1 MTARTGIGPAV
12 SSSHDLVEDRLR
24 SALEHGVRTSV
35 ISRRSGDKA
44 IPLSYAQWRMWFQE
58 QLAPGQPTYNLPI
71 HLRLQGYLDAKVLEA
86 SLIDI
91 VRRHEILRTTLQPAN
106 GVAVQ
111 IIHGVPAQLIK
122 SVDLRSL
129 PADRARK
136 ECGRVL
142 DQEARRP
149 FDLAVGPLFRVTL
162 LRLDESNDLLLSFH
176 HAIMDGWST
185 GLLFHELE
193 ALYAAGVGAK
203 PAALKELPLQYA
215 DYAIWQ
221 RERFE
226 SGALDADSV
235 FWKQHLADL
244 SPLELPTD
252 HPRPAIQS
260 YRGRHYRFTLP
271 DTLHSSLLQLARQ
284 EETTLYVLLL
294 SGFVI
299 LLMRYTG
306 QEDIAVGSPLANRK
320 YTELEELIGL
330 FVNTLVMRNNLSGDP
345 TFVDLLKRTREM
357 TLAAFSHQDFPL
369 EKLMEDMAAGRDLSH
384 SPLYQV
390 MFALQN
396 VPASQFALPGL
407 RVSNVPADTGTA
419 KFEWLLLIEEEPQG
433 LEGVLEY
440 NSDLFDA
447 PTIERAMAHFE
458 VVLQSIVADP
468 TCRLSQLHLL
478 TDAEN
483 RQLLIEGFPQTTAY
497 PRDSCV
503 DALFTERAR
512 RSPAE
517 VAIQAADG
525 SMTYLELEQR
535 SNQLSRHLTALGI
548 TARSAVGVCLERS
561 AELVVVLLAVL
572 KAGTAYVPL
581 DPTNPGERLKTIVED
596 AGIKVLL
603 SRRNLGVN
611 FTDLQAQ
618 TIWLDEEI
626 PTIAGYPS
634 SSVPRVGSGQD
645 LAYVI
650 YTSGSTGKPK
660 GVAVP
665 HRAIVRLIM
674 ETDYVDIIPGDVIGQ
689 VSTTTFDAATFEIWG
704 ALLHGARL
712 SIIARDQI
720 LSSPEF
726 AEAIR
731 AHKITV
737 MFLTTALFNQMTRDE
752 PGVFRGLRTLLFGG
766 EMADPGCVR
775 AVLDAGPPQRLL
787 HVYGPTENTTFSTW
801 YLVHELAPD
810 AKNVPIGRAI
820 ANGYAFVLDRWM
832 NPTPWGIPGELFL
845 GGDGLARGYLN
856 RPDLTAAS
864 FMPDPMSSAPG
875 SRLYRT
881 GDRVRRFHDGNIEFL
896 GRFDNQ
902 IKLRGFRIELG
913 EVEHVLSRHPQVR
926 DCAVLA
932 KRGSDGET
940 RLVAYVA
947 GESRPDAEALRAFAA
962 AKLPGYM
969 VPAAF
974 IALDDL
980 PLNANGKVDRR
991 RLEKLDETAATI
1003 DKLIVPPR
1011 NRVEELLVEI
1021 WSQELNV
1028 PQVSIEDDFFQ
1039 LGGHSLLATQLIA
1052 RVRQAFGTDIPLR
1065 RLFEAPKVADFSA
1078 FLIVGD
1084 RRGENTSSAFPAL
1097 VPNPAEWHRPF
1108 PLTDIQEAYWA
1119 GRNAVFELGNVGTH
1133 IYIEMDCS
1141 TLDVELVEVAWQR
1154 VIARHQMLRAVILE
1168 DGVQQILPEAPC
1180 YRMEV
1185 ADCASVPTC
1194 EANTKLQSIRERL
1207 SHQVFD
1213 PAKWP
1218 LFELRATR
1226 MPGGT
1231 THLHFSLDAL
1241 ICDAWSLQ
1249 IIFSDLLT
1257 FYRNPQ
1263 AQLPAVDLS
1272 FRDYVQAEL
1281 SLRESG
1287 TYQSALQYW
1296 RGRLDSLPPAPDLPL
1311 AVTLRELKQP
1321 RFVRTSSTLAAA
1333 EWSRIKDRAIRSGLT
1348 PSGVL
1353 LTAFADVLATWSK
1366 TPRFTLNLTLFNRLP
1381 LHPQVNQIVGDFTS
1395 LNLLEADWSGASS
1408 FVIRGRRLQK
1418 QLWEDLD
1425 HRYVSGVRVLRE
1437 LARRRGSTVTMPV
1450 VFTSMLSFADA
1461 GQDAGALME
1470 ELGELTHCITQTPQ
1484 VWLDH
1489 QVAESNGALEF
1500 NWDTL
1505 EGLFPS
1511 GMLDDM
1517 FAAYC
1522 ARLHDL
1528 ATAPDTWTAQDYCLL
1543 PTAQLGYR
1551 KVVNATSAPISLE
1564 TLHGLFLASASAQP
1578 GSTAILSS
1586 RRELT
1591 YAELARESRRVAK
1604 LLIQRDAKPNTLIA
1618 IVMEKGW
1625 EQVVAALGILQAGAA
1640 YLPIDPSYPAER
1652 VAYLLRHGQAK
1663 VALTQSW
1670 VDKKIH
1676 WPDDI
1681 EPLAIDSLAVDDTPY
1696 LKIISDPS
1704 SLAYVI
1710 YTSGSTGLPKGVMID
1725 HRGAVNTILDINQ
1738 RFGVGPQDRVLALSS
1753 LSFDLS
1759 VYDIFGTLAA
1769 GGAIVFPDNSA
1780 SVRDPSHWLDL
1791 LERYGVTIWN
1801 SVPALMELAADQA
1814 EVQRQN
1820 RKYTLRLVMMS
1831 GDWIPL
1837 TLPKRVHKLFPEAE
1851 SVSLG
1856 GATEASIWSILYPI
1870 GEIAASW
1877 KSIPYGKPMLNQT
1890 FHVLS
1895 HALAP
1900 CPVWVPGELYIG
1912 GIGVAL
1918 GYWHDEER
1926 TRASF
1931 IVHPGT
1937 GERLYRTGD
1946 LGRYLPD
1953 GNIEFLGREDFQ
1965 VKVHGYRVELGEIEA
1980 ALGQHPGVQTA
1991 IVVAKG
1997 KSQERRLVAYYVP
2010 RQHEAPP
2017 SESELRAFLER
2028 ALPRYMVPSSFV
2040 MVAHLPLS
2048 ANGKVDRGALPDR
2061 AEQKPAPAT
2070 GACDLRIVQAAESI
2084 LKIENID
2091 PHADMLSLGATS
2103 VDVIRI
2109 LNQIHRIFGFRPDMR
2124 AFYDDPTIAALTRL
2138 VDVQHAALQSQRRLE
2153 PDSPPKELG
2162 LLFDPDDREAFKLR
2176 RLGLRPS
2183 NPHWSSVSLPQV
2195 EIGDEGVARFLAR
2208 RSHRHFAK
2216 ESISQ
2221 QSFSAWLRWLGP
2233 IWTDG
2238 AEKYLYPSAGGLYA
2252 VQTYIHLKPSAVQG
2266 LTAGAYYY
2274 HPIDHALVCLTPNAQ
2289 IDARVHEPHVN
2300 RAVFEEASFS
2310 LFLVARMGAITPLY
2324 GEFSPRFAQLEAGH
2338 MGQVLMSFAP
2348 ASQIALCPIGDIDFE
2363 PLHAMFDLD
2372 QDHALSYVFVGGA
2385 LDASS
2390 KPAPI
2395 HITTNNYASLGRNRE
2410 EWEL

>member
-1 MTARTGIGPAV
+1 MTPQSGIGPVV
-12 SSSHDLVEDRLR
+12 SVSRDLVEDRLR
-24 SALEHGVRTSV
+24 SALDRGLRSQV
-35 ISRRSGDKA
+35 ISRRSGDKPV
-44 IPLSYAQWRMWFQE
+44 PLSYAQWRMWFQE

-71 HLRLQGYLDAKVLEA
+71 HLRLQGYLDVKVLEA

-91 VRRHEILRTTLQPAN
+91 VRRHEILRTTLHPAN
-106 GVAVQ
+106 GAAMQMV
-111 IIHGVPAQLIK
+111 HGVPVQLIK
-122 SVDLRSL
+122 SVDLQAL
-129 PADRARK
+129 PADRARQ
-136 ECGRVL
+136 ECARVL
-142 DQEARRP
+142 DREARRP
-149 FDLAVGPLFRVTL
+149 FDLAAGPLFRVTL
-162 LRLDESNDLLLSFH
+162 IRLDESNDLLLSFH

-185 GLLFHELE
+185 GILFQELE
-193 ALYAAGVGAK
+193 TLYAAGVGAA
-203 PAALKELPLQYA
+203 PAPLKELPLQYA

-226 SGALDADSV
+226 SGALDADSA
-235 FWKQHLADL
+235 FWKQRLADL

-271 DTLHSSLLQLARQ
+271 DSLRSSLSQLAQQ

-294 SGFVI
+294 SAFVI
-299 LLMRYTG
+299 LLARYTG

-320 YTELEELIGL
+320 YAELEGLIGL
-330 FVNTLVMRNNLSGDP
+330 FVNTLVMRNDLSGDP
-345 TFVDLLKRTREM
+345 TFRDLLKRTREM

-369 EKLMEDMAAGRDLSH
+369 EKLMEDLAPERDLSR

-390 MFALQN
+390 MFGLQN
-396 VPASQFALPGL
+396 VPASQFVLPGL
-407 RVSNVPADTGTA
+407 RISNVPADTATA
-419 KFEWLLLIEEEPQG
+419 KFEWLLLMEEEPQG

-440 NSDLFDA
+440 NFDLFDA
-447 PTIERAMAHFE
+447 ATVERAMVHFE
-458 VVLQSIVADP
+458 VLLQSIVADP
-468 TCRLSQLHLL
+468 GCRLSQLHLL
-478 TDAEN
+478 ADSEN
-483 RQLLIEGFPQTTAY
+483 RQLLIEGIPHATGY
-497 PRDSCV
+497 PRDSSI
-503 DALFTERAR
+503 DALFAERAR
-512 RSPAE
+512 HSSAG
-517 VAIQAADG
+517 VAIETADG
-525 SMTYLELEQR
+525 SITYLELEQR
-535 SNQLSRHLTALGI
+535 ANQLSRFLTGLGV
-548 TARSAVGVCLERS
+548 TRESAVGVCLERS
-561 AELVVVLLAVL
+561 AELVVVLLAIL
-572 KAGTAYVPL
+572 KAGAAYVPL
-581 DPTNPGERLKTIVED
+581 DPTHPGERLKTIVGD

-603 SRRNLGVN
+603 SRRTLGVRL
-611 FTDLQAQ
+611 TDLQAQ

-626 PTIAGYPS
+626 PAIAGYPS
-634 SSVPRVGSGQD
+634 SAVPRAGNGQD

-650 YTSGSTGKPK
+650 YTSGSTGTPK

-665 HRAIVRLIM
+665 HRAIVRLVM
-674 ETDYVDIIPGDVIGQ
+674 ETDYVDIIPGDVIAQ
-689 VSTTTFDAATFEIWG
+689 VSTPTFDAATFEIWG

-712 SIIARDQI
+712 AMIARDHV
-720 LSSPEF
+720 LSPPDF
-726 AEAIR
+726 AAELR
-731 AHKITV
+731 ARQITV

-752 PGVFRGLRTLLFGG
+752 PGAFRGLRTLLFGG
-766 EMADPGCVR
+766 EMADPACVR
-775 AVLDAGPPQRLL
+775 AVLGAGPPQRLL

-820 ANGYAFVLDRWM
+820 ANDYAVVLDRWM

-864 FMPDPMSSAPG
+864 LVPDPMSSAPG

-881 GDRVRRFHDGNIEFL
+881 GDRVRLLPNGNMEFL

-902 IKLRGFRIELG
+902 IKLRGFRIELS

-926 DCAVLA
+926 DCVVLA
-932 KRGSDGET
+932 KHGSDGQT

-947 GESRPDAEALRAFAA
+947 GESRPDAEGLRAFAA

-974 IALDDL
+974 IALDEL
-980 PLNANGKVDRR
+980 PLNANGKFDRR
-991 RLEKLDETAATI
+991 TLEKLDETAAAI
-1003 DKLIVPPR
+1003 DKPIVPPR
-1011 NRVEELLVEI
+1011 NRVEEILVEI

-1028 PQVSIEDDFFQ
+1028 PQVGIEDDFFQ
-1039 LGGHSLLATQLIA
+1039 LGGHSLLATKLIA

-1065 RLFEAPKVADFSA
+1065 RLFEAPKVAEFST
-1078 FLIVGD
+1078 FLIARD
-1084 RRGENTSSAFPAL
+1084 RRGENTSSAFPAV

-1119 GRNAVFELGNVGTH
+1119 GRTAVFELGNVGTH
-1133 IYIEMDCS
+1133 IYIEMACA
-1141 TLDVELVEVAWQR
+1141 TLDVDLLEVAWQQ
-1154 VIARHQMLRAVILE
+1154 VIGHHQMLRAVILE
-1168 DGVQQILPEAPC
+1168 DGVQQILSETPP
-1180 YRMEV
+1180 YRIEV
-1185 ADCASVPTC
+1185 ADCANAPTS
-1194 EANTKLQSIRERL
+1194 EANTELQSIRERL

-1226 MPGGT
+1226 LPGGR

-1257 FYRNPQ
+1257 FYRSPL
-1263 AQLPAVDLS
+1263 APLPVVDFS

-1281 SLRESG
+1281 ALRESG
-1287 TYQSALQYW
+1287 PYQTALQYW
-1296 RGRLDSLPPAPDLPL
+1296 RGRLDSIPPAPDLPL
-1311 AVTLRELKQP
+1311 AVNLRELRQP

-1348 PSGVL
+1348 PSVVL

-1381 LHPQVNQIVGDFTS
+1381 LHPQVDQIVGDFTS
-1395 LNLLEADWSGASS
+1395 LNLLEADWSDANS
-1408 FVIRGRRLQK
+1408 FVFRGRRLQN

-1437 LARRRGSTVTMPV
+1437 LARRRGSAVTMPV
-1450 VFTSMLSFADA
+1450 VFTSMLSFTDA

-1470 ELGELTHCITQTPQ
+1470 QLGELTHCITQTPQ

-1528 ATAPDTWTAQDYCLL
+1528 ATAPDAWTAHDYCLL
-1543 PTAQLGYR
+1543 PPAQLTHR
-1551 KVVNATSAPISLE
+1551 KAVNATSAPISRQ
-1564 TLHGLFLASASAQP
+1564 TLHGLFQVSANAQP
-1578 GSTAILSS
+1578 GRTAILSS

-1591 YAELARESRRVAK
+1591 YAELARESRRVAS
-1604 LLIQRDAKPNTLIA
+1604 LLIQQGAKPNTLIA

-1625 EQVVAALGILQAGAA
+1625 EQVVAALGILQSGAA

-1652 VAYLLRHGQAK
+1652 VAYLLRHGQAR

-1670 VDKKIH
+1670 LKRKID
-1676 WPDDI
+1676 WPDNI
-1681 EPLAIDSLAVDDTPY
+1681 EPLAIDALAADDTSHIE
-1696 LKIISDPS
+1696 IISDPN

-1710 YTSGSTGLPKGVMID
+1710 YTSGSTGMPKGVMID

-1738 RFGVGPQDRVLALSS
+1738 RFDVGPQDHVLALSS

-1769 GGAIVFPDNSA
+1769 GGTIVFPDNSA

-1814 EVQRQN
+1814 EVQRPSCES
-1820 RKYTLRLVMMS
+1820 TLRLVMMS

-1837 TLPKRVHKLFPEAE
+1837 SLPERVHKLFPTAE
-1851 SVSLG
+1851 TVSLG
-1856 GATEASIWSILYPI
+1856 GATEASIWSVLYPI
-1870 GEIAASW
+1870 GEIAPGW

-1890 FHVLS
+1890 FHVLN

-1946 LGRYLPD
+1946 LGRYLSD

-1980 ALGQHPGVQTA
+1980 ALGQHAGVQTA

-1997 KSQERRLVAYYVP
+1997 KSQERRLEAYYVP

-2017 SESELRAFLER
+2017 SEPELRAFLER

-2040 MVAHLPLS
+2040 MLADLPLS

-2061 AEQKPAPAT
+2061 AEQQPPPAA
-2070 GACDLRIVQAAESI
+2070 GACDPRIVQAAESI

-2091 PHADMLSLGATS
+2091 PRVDLLSLGATS

-2124 AFYDDPTIAALTRL
+2124 AFYDDPSIAALTRL
-2138 VDVQHAALQSQRRLE
+2138 VDVQHAALQSERRLE
-2153 PDSPPKELG
+2153 PDFPPKELG

-2183 NPHWSSVSLPQV
+2183 SPHLSSVSLPQV
-2195 EIGDEGVARFLAR
+2195 EIGDEGIAQFLAR

-2221 QSFSAWLRWLGP
+2221 RSFSAWLRWLGP

-2252 VQTYIHLKPSAVQG
+2252 VQTYIHLKPSAVEG

-2289 IDARVHEPHVN
+2289 IDARIHEPHLN
-2300 RAVFEEASFS
+2300 RAAFEEASFS
-2310 LFLVARMGAITPLY
+2310 LFLVARMGAVTPLY

-2348 ASQIALCPIGDIDFE
+2348 ASQIALCPIGDVDFE
-2363 PLHAMFDLD
+2363 PLRAMFDLD
-2372 QDHALSYVFVGGA
+2372 QDHALSYVFIGGA
-2385 LDASS
+2385 LDVSTR
-2390 KPAPI
+2390 PAPV
-2395 HITTNNYASLGRNRE
+2395 HITTKDDVNVNRNRE